1 MKNFW
6 FSLRTV
12 GLAAFMLAVLGLLF
26 SALGCTPQVPVD
38 EQGQPIEATAP
49 YTYGHL
55 TCYSAGT
62 VIYDEDVDSAELV
75 TMTYYN
81 DPLTP
86 AYWKVRAEGQ
96 SLTITGDC
104 VFVR

>member
-1 MKNFW
+1 M
-6 FSLRTV
+6 
-12 GLAAFMLAVLGLLF
+12 
-26 SALGCTPQVPVD
+26 
-38 EQGQPIEATAP
+38 
-49 YTYGHL
+49 
-55 TCYSAGT
+55 
-62 VIYDEDVDSAELV
+62 IYDEDVDSAELV